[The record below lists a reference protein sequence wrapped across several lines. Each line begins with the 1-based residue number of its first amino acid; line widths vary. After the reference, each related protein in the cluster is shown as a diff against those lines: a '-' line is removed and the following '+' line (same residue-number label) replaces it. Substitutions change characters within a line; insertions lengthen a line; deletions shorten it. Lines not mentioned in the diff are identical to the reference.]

1 MGLWQTDRAR
11 ARLIVP
17 IGQIHCYVTVSAYY
31 RRIPEPLH
39 LTVLSIAPSIKGSIQ
54 MPVPVKYFSR
64 FKAYFLLAGFSV
76 LGFVAVSNPP
86 ASAQQVELR
95 QLDEFLA
102 PPTSAPVPPPEE
114 AGSAPAQ
121 APSATQPAPPP
132 SPTNAEPARNTS
144 PAQPQAP
151 RERPSQVMNPGR
163 PNPGGSRTTERVESS
178 NVAVRTTTIP
188 RLELGPEYGEGN
200 FIVLMTYDG
209 DDSLTLAREYS
220 AGAFVK
226 QIGGDR
232 YIQLAVFDQIEYARH
247 LADRLRNQ
255 GLSVLVAN

>member
-1 MGLWQTDRAR
+1 MPSPVRYFSHFSVYSLLAGLSA
-11 ARLIVP
+11 L
-17 IGQIHCYVTVSAYY
+17 GLVTVSS
-31 RRIPEPLH
+31 PL
-39 LTVLSIAPSIKGSIQ
+39 
-54 MPVPVKYFSR
+54 
-64 FKAYFLLAGFSV
+64 
-76 LGFVAVSNPP
+76 

-102 PPTSAPVPPPEE
+102 PPASAPVPPPNEV
-114 AGSAPAQ
+114 GPGPAPAPATQQ
-121 APSATQPAPPP
+121 APP
-132 SPTNAEPARNTS
+132 SSPSAEPARNTS

-151 RERPSQVMNPGR
+151 RARPSQVMNPSQ
-163 PNPGGSRTTERVESS
+163 PNPGGSRTTEQVESS

>member
-1 MGLWQTDRAR
+1 
-11 ARLIVP
+11 
-17 IGQIHCYVTVSAYY
+17 
-31 RRIPEPLH
+31 
-39 LTVLSIAPSIKGSIQ
+39 

-64 FKAYFLLAGFSV
+64 FKAYALLAGLSV
-76 LGFVAVSNPP
+76 LGVVAVSNPP

-95 QLDEFLA
+95 QLDDFL
-102 PPTSAPVPPPEE
+102 SPPEE
-114 AGSAPAQ
+114 AGPAPAP
-121 APSATQPAPPP
+121 APSATQPAPPSP
-132 SPTNAEPARNTS
+132 STLNNAEPARNTS

-151 RERPSQVMNPGR
+151 RERPSAVMNPGP
-163 PNPGGSRTTERVESS
+163 PNPGGSRTTEQVESS